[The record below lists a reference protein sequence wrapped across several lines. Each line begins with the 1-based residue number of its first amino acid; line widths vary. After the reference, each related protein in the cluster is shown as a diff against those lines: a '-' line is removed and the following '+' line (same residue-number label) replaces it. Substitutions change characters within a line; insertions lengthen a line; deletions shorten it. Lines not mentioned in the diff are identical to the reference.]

1 MLTLTRQQRMRVP
14 SLAAASL
21 LAFAAC
27 GGSDGGTAPP
37 KVVSRVTVT
46 GATTTIFPGEA
57 AQLTASAF
65 DNTGAPISNPGSFA
79 WSTSSTTVASVDQTG
94 RVSGIAAGTAIITA
108 DLSGVKGTL
117 SVKVNL
123 SAVTAKDTI
132 FTLPAQWVPPFLTI
146 NQGESI
152 VFTFGGGIAHNAI
165 FSKFNVAGSP
175 PDIGNF
181 SNQSFTR
188 TFNTRGKFPFECT
201 LHNGMV
207 GEITVQ

>member
-1 MLTLTRQQRMRVP
+1 MRFT
-14 SLAAASL
+14 SLVAFL
-21 LAFAAC
+21 LVGLAAC
-27 GGSDGGTAPP
+27 GGSDGGGTTTPVR
-37 KVVSRVTVT
+37 VVSRVTVT
-46 GATTTIFPGEA
+46 APTTTINPGETVQLSA
-57 AQLTASAF
+57 AAF
-65 DNTGAPISNPGSFA
+65 DNAGAQISNPGNFV

-94 RVSGIAAGTAIITA
+94 KVAGIAAGTAIVTA
-108 DLSGVKGTL
+108 DLSGVRGTL

-123 SAVTAKDTI
+123 SATTVKDTI
-132 FTLPAQWVPPFLTI
+132 FTLPAQWVPAFLTI
-146 NQGESI
+146 NVGESV
-152 VFTFGGGIAHNAI
+152 VFTFGGGIQHNAI

-181 SNQSFTR
+181 TNQSFTR